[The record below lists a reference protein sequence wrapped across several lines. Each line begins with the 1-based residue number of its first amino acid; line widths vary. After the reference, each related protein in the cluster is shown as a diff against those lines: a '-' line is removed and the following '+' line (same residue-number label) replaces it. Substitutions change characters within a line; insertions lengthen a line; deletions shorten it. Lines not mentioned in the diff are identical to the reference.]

1 METTKG
7 EDTTATTSNTPAG
20 IVDKDKTFNRLKEI
34 QNLLKKESSLNE
46 LCKQNNQFISPIY
59 YSYSCK
65 KQFNRKNHREMQ
77 RNLYRKIESDD

>member
-1 METTKG
+1 METSKG
-7 EDTTATTSNTPAG
+7 EDTTPKTPEE

-65 KQFNRKNHREMQ
+65 KQFNRKNYREMQ

>member
-1 METTKG
+1 METSKG
-7 EDTTATTSNTPAG
+7 EDTTPKTPEE

-46 LCKQNNQFISPIY
+46 LCKQNIQFISQIN

-65 KQFNRKNHREMQ
+65 KQFNRKNYREMQ
-77 RNLYRKIESDD
+77 RNLYRKIESDDEIE

>member
-1 METTKG
+1 MLFTKG

-46 LCKQNNQFISPIY
+46 LCKKKNSIYINN
-59 YSYSCK
+59 
-65 KQFNRKNHREMQ
+65 
-77 RNLYRKIESDD
+77 LL

>member
-1 METTKG
+1 MEFTKG

-46 LCKQNNQFISPIY
+46 LCKKKNSIYINN
-59 YSYSCK
+59 
-65 KQFNRKNHREMQ
+65 
-77 RNLYRKIESDD
+77 LL

>member
-7 EDTTATTSNTPAG
+7 EDTTATTSNTPGG

-46 LCKQNNQFISPIY
+46 LCK
-59 YSYSCK
+59 
-65 KQFNRKNHREMQ
+65 
-77 RNLYRKIESDD
+77 

>member
-7 EDTTATTSNTPAG
+7 EDTTATTSKTPAG

-46 LCKQNNQFISPIY
+46 LCKKKNSIYINN
-59 YSYSCK
+59 
-65 KQFNRKNHREMQ
+65 
-77 RNLYRKIESDD
+77 LL

>member
-1 METTKG
+1 METSKG
-7 EDTTATTSNTPAG
+7 EDTTPNTTG
-20 IVDKDKTFNRLKEI
+20 EIVDKDKTFNRLKEI

-65 KQFNRKNHREMQ
+65 KQFNRKNYREMQ